1 MNRDP
6 VWPSRDPFYRR
17 VFPRLL
23 LIRPSVLPS
32 AILDDVTTGLAA
44 AAVPD
49 VASVEDLARLLAGR
63 VFVVLTGAGCSTESG
78 IPDYRGAGRP
88 VGRQPIQHGA
98 FVREPA
104 VRQRYW
110 ARATVAWERFS
121 SARPNP
127 AHDALA
133 TLERRGAIR
142 GIITQNVNRLHHAA
156 GSQRV
161 VELHGALAEVRC
173 LTCRAIEPR
182 GAVQVRLL

>member
-49 VASVEDLARLLAGR
+49 VARVEDLAALLRGR
-63 VFVVLTGAGCSTESG
+63 PFAVLTGAGCSTESG

-88 VGRQPIQHGA
+88 VGRQPIQHPA
-98 FVREPA
+98 LVRGPA
-104 VRQRYW
+104 ARQRSG
-110 ARATVAWERFS
+110 ARATVGWDGFS
-121 SARPNP
+121 WARPPP
-127 AHDALA
+127 AQDALG

-142 GIITQNVNRLHHAA
+142 GIISQTVDRLHHVA
-156 GSQRV
+156 
-161 VELHGALAEVRC
+161 
-173 LTCRAIEPR
+173 
-182 GAVQVRLL
+182 